1 MDKMYEKSSIH
12 PIKLTIN
19 GQEIPN
25 LSSYSYFDAKS
36 FFKEPSRSTMGRINK
51 LNSYATFL
59 VPRLRFE
66 FKFMPIGAYR
76 VLMKLIKEYNEFI
89 VVAYDIV
96 EDRYVTKKMYFKP
109 KDFPKIYTKSL
120 ETLAIQNESFELV
133 GTNADE
139 DALSLIY
146 NKNIENDTTT
156 SGLEFHY
163 GEEITIGDYDT
174 DISSN
179 DPKTW
184 TRTGYKMT
192 GWNTMADGTGTR
204 YVTNSVVQLTVTT
217 ILYAQ
222 WEAVDG

>member
-1 MDKMYEKSSIH
+1 MLDNMYKKSSQNM
-12 PIKLTIN
+12 IKLVIN

-25 LSSYSYFDAKS
+25 LSTYSYFDAKNY
-36 FFKEPSRSTMGRINK
+36 FKEPTRTTRGRINK

-66 FKFMPIGAYR
+66 FKLMPIGAYR

-89 VVAYDIV
+89 VTAYDPV
-96 EDRYVTKKMYFKP
+96 EDVYVTKKMYFKP
-109 KDFPKIYTKSL
+109 KDFPKIYSKNL

-139 DALSLIY
+139 DELSLVY

-156 SGLEFHY
+156 SGLAFNY
-163 GEEITIGDYDT
+163 GDEIKIGDYDT
-174 DISSN
+174 DISSEN
-179 DPKTW
+179 PRTW
-184 TRTGYKMT
+184 SRSGYTMT
-192 GWNTMADGTGTR
+192 GWNTQPDGSGTR
-204 YVTNSVVQLTVTT
+204 YVTNSVVTFTVTT

-222 WEAVDG
+222 WEVNS

>member
-1 MDKMYEKSSIH
+1 MDKMYQKSSQNQIR
-12 PIKLTIN
+12 LVIN

-25 LSSYSYFDAKS
+25 FSSYSYFDAKNY
-36 FFKEPSRSTMGRINK
+36 FKEPTRSTRGKINK

-89 VVAYDIV
+89 VQAYDIV
-96 EDRYVTKKMYFKP
+96 EDCYVTKKMYFKP
-109 KDFPKIYTKSL
+109 KDFPKIFSRSL

-139 DALSLIY
+139 DELSLIY

-156 SGLEFHY
+156 SGLSFHY

-174 DISSN
+174 DISSEN
-179 DPKTW
+179 PRTW
-184 TRTGYKMT
+184 SRSGYTMT
-192 GWNTMADGTGTR
+192 GWNTQADGSGTR
-204 YVTNSVVQLTVTT
+204 YVTNSVVRLTVTT

-222 WEAVDG
+222 WEAN